1 MAYIGAEP
9 QIGNYQICDA
19 ISVVNGQAAYTMQVS
34 STNVVPE
41 SANHMIVSL
50 NGVIQKPG
58 SSFTV
63 SSSTITFASNLAT
76 GDSIDFIILLGN
88 VLDLGVPSDSTVTT
102 AKLGA
107 DAVTGAKI
115 ADDAIDSEHYTD
127 GSIDTA
133 HIADSQVTTAKIA
146 DTAITTAKI
155 TDANVTTAKIAAD
168 AVTSAKIADD
178 AISDEHLDP
187 TAITGQT
194 AETSVADDDLVLL
207 SDTSASAALRKM
219 TVSNLVANA
228 GGGKLLQVA
237 TDFDSGQITI
247 NSTTMTDTG
256 LSIDFTP
263 TASNSTLL
271 IITSVQVYTEG
282 NGSYYGSS
290 RVRILHDGSTVDEDF
305 TRLTDYQSGA
315 FSFFDTHIGS
325 IAASNTNQR
334 TIKTQLNKGG
344 NANNPN
350 VLYNQYGGKSSL
362 VIMEIGA

>member
-1 MAYIGAEP
+1 MVF
-9 QIGNYQICDA
+9 GNSLSAGTPTDA
-19 ISVVNGQAAYTMQVS
+19 
-34 STNVVPE
+34 
-41 SANHMIVSL
+41 
-50 NGVIQKPG
+50 
-58 SSFTV
+58 
-63 SSSTITFASNLAT
+63 
-76 GDSIDFIILLGN
+76 
-88 VLDLGVPSDSTVTT
+88 TVTT
-102 AKLGA
+102 AKL
-107 DAVTGAKI
+107 
-115 ADDAIDSEHYTD
+115 
-127 GSIDTA
+127 
-133 HIADSQVTTAKIA
+133 
-146 DTAITTAKI
+146 
-155 TDANVTTAKIAAD
+155 AAD

-194 AETSVADDDLVLL
+194 AETSVANDDLVLV
-207 SDTSASAALRKM
+207 SDTSASAALKKM

-237 TDFDSGQITI
+237 TDFDSAPVTI
-247 NSTTMTDTG
+247 NSTTMTDTA

-305 TRLTDYQSGA
+305 TKLTDYQSGA

-325 IAASNTNQR
+325 VAASNTNQR
-334 TIKTQLNKGG
+334 TIKIQLNKGG
-344 NANNPN
+344 NANNPT

-362 VIMEIGA
+362 IIMEIGA